1 MKKTFTISLGHLVFN
16 VEEDA
21 YDVLKMYL
29 DSIKN
34 YFQKMENDSEII
46 SDFELRIAE
55 NFSSK
60 LSSGKQYINL
70 SDVKEVIQIMGSLD
84 DFQEIY
90 NDTENETENIK
101 EEKKTNNKL
110 YRDSS
115 NRIIA
120 GVCSGVAEYFKI
132 DPIIVRVLFFIAV
145 PLNLIVYIIF
155 WIGIPSKDFDPDLRK
170 VLYRDKENGVIGG
183 VSKGL
188 SNYLKIDANIIRVV
202 FVVSLFFGGAGLL
215 FYLLLWIFTK
225 EAKTIGEKMNMSG
238 FNVNLSNIED
248 FIKKKTK
255 NLNSPEN
262 TLTKVF
268 LFPFR
273 LLAPLINAFLKIG
286 VFVFK
291 AIFFM
296 FSSTFIVFISILL
309 FVFSTISFKV
319 ISPEQDPE
327 FYELLNAVPDYFA
340 IFSVI
345 FLLLTI
351 VISVIISFYVLF
363 KKKSNSYFFMLL
375 IFLWIAFLILMM
387 ISLPSIILNIQDL
400 NLLPNWIDGNYS
412 FIWKWDDGIMLNK
425 NN

>member
-1 MKKTFTISLGHLVFN
+1 MKKTFTISLGHSVFN

-21 YDVLKMYL
+21 YQILKTYL

-90 NDTENETENIK
+90 NDDQTEDVK
-101 EEKKTNNKL
+101 EEKKENNKL

-120 GVCSGVAEYFKI
+120 GVCSGIAEYFKI
-132 DPIIVRVLFFIAV
+132 DPIIVRILFFIAV

-155 WIGIPSKDFDPDLRK
+155 WIGIPLKDFDPDLRK
-170 VLYRDKENGVIGG
+170 ILYRDKENGVIGG
-183 VSKGL
+183 VAKGL

-215 FYLLLWIFTK
+215 FYLLLWFFTK

-255 NLNSPEN
+255 NLNNSEN
-262 TLTKVF
+262 TLTKIF

-273 LLAPLINAFLKIG
+273 LIAPLINAFLKIG
-286 VFVFK
+286 VFIFK
-291 AIFFM
+291 TIFFIV
-296 FSSTFIVFISILL
+296 SSTLIVFYSILL
-309 FVFSTISFKV
+309 LVFSRMLFEDINR
-319 ISPEQDPE
+319 EQNPDLI
-327 FYELLNAVPDYFA
+327 ELLNAVPDYFI
-340 IFSVI
+340 IFSII
-345 FLLLTI
+345 FLILTI
-351 VISVIISFYVLF
+351 IISLIISFYVLF
-363 KKKSNSYFFMLL
+363 QRKSNLYFFMFL
-375 IFLWIAFLILMM
+375 IFIWITFLIL
-387 ISLPSIILNIQDL
+387 IIVSIPSVIFILQDL
-400 NLLPNWIDGNYS
+400 DLLPFWISGFENNLYYY
-412 FIWKWDDGIMLNK
+412 KWIY
-425 NN
+425 

>member
-1 MKKTFTISLGHLVFN
+1 MKKTFTISLGHSVFN

-70 SDVKEVIQIMGSLD
+70 TDVKEVIQIMGSLD

-90 NDTENETENIK
+90 DDDQTEDVK
-101 EEKKTNNKL
+101 EEKKENNKL

-120 GVCSGVAEYFKI
+120 GVCSGIAEYFKI
-132 DPIIVRVLFFIAV
+132 DPIIVRILFFIAV

-170 VLYRDKENGVIGG
+170 ILYRDKENGVIGG
-183 VSKGL
+183 VAKGL

-215 FYLLLWIFTK
+215 FYLLLWFFTK

-291 AIFFM
+291 TIFFM
-296 FSSTFIVFISILL
+296 FSLIFIVFISILL
-309 FVFSTISFKV
+309 FVFSTISFKD
-319 ISPEQDPE
+319 ISPEQDPK

-351 VISVIISFYVLF
+351 VISVVVSFYVLF
-363 KKKSNSYFFMLL
+363 KKKSNFYFFMIL
-375 IFLWIAFLILMM
+375 IFLWIAFLILIMV
-387 ISLPSIILNIQDL
+387 SLPSVILNIQDL

>member
-1 MKKTFTISLGHLVFN
+1 MKKTLTINIGYSIFN
-16 VEEDA
+16 IDEDA
-21 YDVLKMYL
+21 YEILNKYL
-29 DSIKN
+29 DSIKD
-34 YFQKMENDSEII
+34 YFQKIDNDPDII
-46 SDFELRIAE
+46 KDFELRIAE

-60 LSSGKQYINL
+60 VSSSKQCIDL
-70 SDVKEVIQIMGSLD
+70 SDVKEVIEIMGSLN
-84 DFQEIY
+84 DFKEIY
-90 NDTENETENIK
+90 NDTETENVK
-101 EEKKTNNKL
+101 EEKKSNKL
-110 YRDSS
+110 FRDSS

-120 GVCSGVAEYFKI
+120 GVCSGIAEYFKI

-145 PLNLIVYIIF
+145 PLNLIVYIVF
-155 WIGIPSKDFDPDLRK
+155 WIGIPSKDFNPDLRK
-170 VLYRDKENGVIGG
+170 ILYRDKENGVIGG

-188 SNYLKIDANIIRVV
+188 SNYLKIDANIIRVI
-202 FVVSLFFGGAGLL
+202 FVLSLFFGGAGLL
-215 FYLLLWIFTK
+215 FYLLLWLFTK
-225 EAKTIGEKMNMSG
+225 EAKTIGQKMNMSG

-291 AIFFM
+291 TIFFM
-296 FSSTFIVFISILL
+296 FSSIFIVFISILL
-309 FVFSTISFKV
+309 IIFSTISFKD

-340 IFSVI
+340 IFSVL

-363 KKKSNSYFFMLL
+363 KKKSNSYFFILL
-375 IFLWIAFLILMM
+375 IFLWIAFLIFII
-387 ISLPSIILNIQDL
+387 ISLPNIILNMQDL

>member
-1 MKKTFTISLGHLVFN
+1 MKKTLTINIGHSIFN
-16 VEEDA
+16 IEEDA
-21 YDVLKMYL
+21 YDILNRYL

-34 YFQKMENDSEII
+34 YFNKIDNDLEII
-46 SDFELRIAE
+46 KDFELRIAE

-60 LSSGKQYINL
+60 VSSSKQCIDL
-70 SDVKEVIQIMGSLD
+70 SDVKEVIEIMGSLD
-84 DFQEIY
+84 DFKEIY
-90 NDTENETENIK
+90 NDTDTENVK
-101 EEKKTNNKL
+101 EEKKSNKL
-110 YRDSS
+110 FRDSS

-120 GVCSGVAEYFKI
+120 GVCSGIAEYFKI

-155 WIGIPSKDFDPDLRK
+155 WIGIPSKDFNPDLRK
-170 VLYRDKENGVIGG
+170 ILYRDKENGVIGG

-188 SNYLKIDANIIRVV
+188 SNYLKIDANIIRIV

-215 FYLLLWIFTK
+215 FYLLLWLFTK
-225 EAKTIGEKMNMSG
+225 EAKTIGQKMNMSG

-291 AIFFM
+291 TIFFI
-296 FSSTFIVFISILL
+296 FSSIFIVFTSVLL
-309 FVFSTISFKV
+309 IVFSTISFKD
-319 ISPEQDPE
+319 ISSEQDSE
-327 FYELLNAVPDYFA
+327 FYELLNALPDYFA
-340 IFSVI
+340 IFSVV

-363 KKKSNSYFFMLL
+363 KKKSNSYFFMVL
-375 IFLWIAFLILMM
+375 IFLWIAFLILIM
-387 ISLPSIILNIQDL
+387 ISLPNIILNMQEL
-400 NLLPNWIDGNYS
+400 YLLPNWIDGNYS

>member
-1 MKKTFTISLGHLVFN
+1 MKKTFTISLGHSVFN

-21 YDVLKMYL
+21 YDVLKIYL

-70 SDVKEVIQIMGSLD
+70 TDVKEVIQIMGSLD

-90 NDTENETENIK
+90 DDDQTEDVK
-101 EEKKTNNKL
+101 DEKKENNKL

-120 GVCSGVAEYFKI
+120 GVCSGIAEYFKI
-132 DPIIVRVLFFIAV
+132 DPIIVRILFFIAV

-155 WIGIPSKDFDPDLRK
+155 WIGIPSKDFDPDIRK
-170 VLYRDKENGVIGG
+170 ILYRDKENGVIGG
-183 VSKGL
+183 VAKGL
-188 SNYLKIDANIIRVV
+188 SNYLKIDANIIRVI

-215 FYLLLWIFTK
+215 FYLLLWFFTK

-286 VFVFK
+286 VFVLK
-291 AIFFM
+291 GVFFIV
-296 FSSTFIVFISILL
+296 SSTFIVFYSILL
-309 FVFSTISFKV
+309 LVFSRILFED
-319 ISPEQDPE
+319 INRDQDPD
-327 FYELLNAVPDYFA
+327 FYELLNAVPDYFV
-340 IFSVI
+340 IFSII
-345 FLLLTI
+345 FLILTI
-351 VISVIISFYVLF
+351 IISLIISFYVLF
-363 KKKSNSYFFMLL
+363 QRKSNLYFFTFL
-375 IFLWIAFLILMM
+375 IFIWILFLIL
-387 ISLPSIILNIQDL
+387 IIVSIPSVIFILKDL
-400 NLLPNWIDGNYS
+400 DLLPFWISGFENNS
-412 FIWKWDDGIMLNK
+412 FYYKWIY
-425 NN
+425 

>member
-1 MKKTFTISLGHLVFN
+1 
-16 VEEDA
+16 
-21 YDVLKMYL
+21 
-29 DSIKN
+29 
-34 YFQKMENDSEII
+34 MENDSEII

-170 VLYRDKENGVIGG
+170 ILYRDKENGVIGG

-291 AIFFM
+291 TIFFM
-296 FSSTFIVFISILL
+296 FSSIFIVFISILL
-309 FVFSTISFKV
+309 FVFSTISFKD

-351 VISVIISFYVLF
+351 VISVVVSFYVLF
-363 KKKSNSYFFMLL
+363 KKKSNFYFLMLL
-375 IFLWIAFLILMM
+375 IFLWIAFLIVIM

-412 FIWKWDDGIMLNK
+412 FIWKWGDGIMLNK

>member
-1 MKKTFTISLGHLVFN
+1 MKKTLTINIGHSIFN
-16 VEEDA
+16 IEEDA
-21 YDVLKMYL
+21 YDILNRYL

-34 YFQKMENDSEII
+34 YFNKIDNDLEII
-46 SDFELRIAE
+46 KDFELRIAE

-60 LSSGKQYINL
+60 VSSSKQCIGL
-70 SDVKEVIQIMGSLD
+70 SDVKEVIEIMGSLD
-84 DFQEIY
+84 DFKEIY
-90 NDTENETENIK
+90 NDTETENVK
-101 EEKKTNNKL
+101 EEKKSNKL
-110 YRDSS
+110 FRDSS

-120 GVCSGVAEYFKI
+120 GVCSGIAEYFKI

-155 WIGIPSKDFDPDLRK
+155 WIGIPSKDFNPDLRK
-170 VLYRDKENGVIGG
+170 ILYRDKENGVIGG

-188 SNYLKIDANIIRVV
+188 SNYLKIDANIIRIV

-215 FYLLLWIFTK
+215 FYLLLWLFTK
-225 EAKTIGEKMNMSG
+225 EAKTIGQKMNMSG

-291 AIFFM
+291 TIFFM
-296 FSSTFIVFISILL
+296 FSSIFIVFISILL
-309 FVFSTISFKV
+309 FVFSTISFKD
-319 ISPEQDPE
+319 ISSEQDPE

-340 IFSVI
+340 IFSVL

-363 KKKSNSYFFMLL
+363 KKKSNFYFFMLL
-375 IFLWIAFLILMM
+375 IFLWIAFLILIM
-387 ISLPSIILNIQDL
+387 ISLPNIILNMQEL
-400 NLLPNWIDGNYS
+400 YLLPNWIDGNYS

>member
-1 MKKTFTISLGHLVFN
+1 MKKTFTISLGHSVFN

-21 YDVLKMYL
+21 YDILKIYL

-84 DFQEIY
+84 DFKEIY
-90 NDTENETENIK
+90 NDVEAEQE
-101 EEKKTNNKL
+101 EEKKENNKL

-120 GVCSGVAEYFKI
+120 GVCSGIAEYFKL

-170 VLYRDKENGVIGG
+170 ILYRDKENGVIGG
-183 VSKGL
+183 VAKGL

-215 FYLLLWIFTK
+215 FYLLLWVFTK

-255 NLNSPEN
+255 NLNNSEN
-262 TLTKVF
+262 TLTKIF

-273 LLAPLINAFLKIG
+273 LIAPLINAFLKIG

-291 AIFFM
+291 GVFFIV
-296 FSSTFIVFISILL
+296 SSTVIIFYSILL
-309 FVFSTISFKV
+309 LVFSRILFEDINRV
-319 ISPEQDPE
+319 EDPE
-327 FYELLNAVPDYFA
+327 FYELINAIPDYFV
-340 IFSVI
+340 IFSII
-345 FLLLTI
+345 FLILTI
-351 VISVIISFYVLF
+351 AISVVVSFYVLF
-363 KKKSNSYFFMLL
+363 KKKINSYLFMLM
-375 IFLWIAFLILMM
+375 IFLWIAFLIL
-387 ISLPSIILNIQDL
+387 ITLSIPNVILIIQDL
-400 NLLPNWIDGNYS
+400 DLLPFWISGFENNSYYY
-412 FIWKWDDGIMLNK
+412 KWIY
-425 NN
+425 

>member
-1 MKKTFTISLGHLVFN
+1 MKKTFTISLGHSVFN

-21 YDVLKMYL
+21 YDILKMYL

-84 DFQEIY
+84 DFKEIY
-90 NDTENETENIK
+90 NDVEAEQE
-101 EEKKTNNKL
+101 EEKKENNKL

-120 GVCSGVAEYFKI
+120 GVCSGIAEYFKL

-170 VLYRDKENGVIGG
+170 ILYRDKENGVIGG
-183 VSKGL
+183 IAKGL
-188 SNYLKIDANIIRVV
+188 SNYLKIDANIIRVI

-215 FYLLLWIFTK
+215 FYLLLWFFTK

-255 NLNSPEN
+255 NLNNSEN
-262 TLTKVF
+262 TLTKIF

-273 LLAPLINAFLKIG
+273 LIAPLINAFLKIG

-291 AIFFM
+291 GIFFIV
-296 FSSTFIVFISILL
+296 SSTFIVFYSILL
-309 FVFSTISFKV
+309 LVFSRILFEDINRV
-319 ISPEQDPE
+319 EDPE
-327 FYELLNAVPDYFA
+327 FYELLNAIPDYFV
-340 IFSVI
+340 IFSII
-345 FLLLTI
+345 FLILTI
-351 VISVIISFYVLF
+351 AISVVVSFYVLF
-363 KKKSNSYFFMLL
+363 KKKINSYLFMLM
-375 IFLWIAFLILMM
+375 IFLWIAFLIL
-387 ISLPSIILNIQDL
+387 ITLSIPNVILIIQDL
-400 NLLPNWIDGNYS
+400 DLLPFWISGFENNSYYY
-412 FIWKWDDGIMLNK
+412 KWIY
-425 NN
+425 

>member
-1 MKKTFTISLGHLVFN
+1 MKKTLTINIGHSIFN
-16 VEEDA
+16 IEEDA
-21 YDVLKMYL
+21 YDILNRYL

-34 YFQKMENDSEII
+34 YFNKIDNDLDII
-46 SDFELRIAE
+46 KDFELRIAE

-60 LSSGKQYINL
+60 VSSSKQCIDL
-70 SDVKEVIQIMGSLD
+70 SDVKEVIEIMGSLD
-84 DFQEIY
+84 DFKEIY
-90 NDTENETENIK
+90 NDNDTENVK
-101 EEKKTNNKL
+101 EEKKSNKL
-110 YRDSS
+110 FRDSS

-120 GVCSGVAEYFKI
+120 GVCSGIAEYFKI

-155 WIGIPSKDFDPDLRK
+155 WIGIPSKDFNPDLRK
-170 VLYRDKENGVIGG
+170 ILYRDKENGVIGG

-188 SNYLKIDANIIRVV
+188 SNYLKIDANIIRIV

-215 FYLLLWIFTK
+215 FYLLLWLFTK
-225 EAKTIGEKMNMSG
+225 EAKTIGQKMNMSG

-273 LLAPLINAFLKIG
+273 LLAPLINACLKIG

-291 AIFFM
+291 TIFFM
-296 FSSTFIVFISILL
+296 FSSIFIVFISILL
-309 FVFSTISFKV
+309 FVFSTISFKD
-319 ISPEQDPE
+319 ISSEQDSE
-327 FYELLNAVPDYFA
+327 FYELLNALPDYFA
-340 IFSVI
+340 IFSVV

-363 KKKSNSYFFMLL
+363 KKKSNSYFFMVL
-375 IFLWIAFLILMM
+375 IFLWIAFLILIM
-387 ISLPSIILNIQDL
+387 ISLPNIILNMQEL
-400 NLLPNWIDGNYS
+400 YLLPNWIDGNYS

>member
-1 MKKTFTISLGHLVFN
+1 MKKTFTISLGHSVFN

-21 YDVLKMYL
+21 YDILKMYL

-60 LSSGKQYINL
+60 VSSNKSCIDL
-70 SDVKEVIQIMGSLD
+70 KDVKQVIEIMGSLD
-84 DFQEIY
+84 DFKEIY
-90 NDTENETENIK
+90 NDVEAEQK
-101 EEKKTNNKL
+101 EEKKENNKL

-120 GVCSGVAEYFKI
+120 GVCSGIAEYFKI
-132 DPIIVRVLFFIAV
+132 DPIIVRILFFIAV

-170 VLYRDKENGVIGG
+170 ILYRDKENGVIGG
-183 VSKGL
+183 VAKGL

-215 FYLLLWIFTK
+215 FYLLLWFFTK

-255 NLNSPEN
+255 NLNNSEN
-262 TLTKVF
+262 TLTKIF

-273 LLAPLINAFLKIG
+273 LIAPLINAFLKIG
-286 VFVFK
+286 VFIFK
-291 AIFFM
+291 TIFFI
-296 FSSTFIVFISILL
+296 FSSILIVSYSIMLLIFSRILFEDISR
-309 FVFSTISFKV
+309 V
-319 ISPEQDPE
+319 EDPE
-327 FYELLNAVPDYFA
+327 FYELLNAIPDYFV
-340 IFSVI
+340 IFSII
-345 FLLLTI
+345 FLILTI
-351 VISVIISFYVLF
+351 SISVVISFYVLF
-363 KKKSNSYFFMLL
+363 KKKINAYLFMLM
-375 IFLWIAFLILMM
+375 IFLWIAFFILITV
-387 ISLPSIILNIQDL
+387 SIPNVVSIIQDL
-400 NLLPNWIDGNYS
+400 DLLPFWISGFENNSYYY
-412 FIWKWDDGIMLNK
+412 KWTY
-425 NN
+425 

>member
-1 MKKTFTISLGHLVFN
+1 MKKTFTISLGHSVFN

-21 YDVLKMYL
+21 YDILKMYL

-90 NDTENETENIK
+90 DDDDQTEDVK
-101 EEKKTNNKL
+101 EEKKENNKL

-120 GVCSGVAEYFKI
+120 GVCSGIAEYFKI
-132 DPIIVRVLFFIAV
+132 DPIIVRILFFIAV

-170 VLYRDKENGVIGG
+170 ILYRDKENGVIGG
-183 VSKGL
+183 VAKGL

-215 FYLLLWIFTK
+215 FYLLLWFFTK

-255 NLNSPEN
+255 NLNNSEN
-262 TLTKVF
+262 TLTKIF

-273 LLAPLINAFLKIG
+273 LIAPLINAFLKIG

-309 FVFSTISFKV
+309 FVFSTISFKD

-351 VISVIISFYVLF
+351 VISVVVSFYVLF
-363 KKKSNSYFFMLL
+363 KKKSNFYFLMLL
-375 IFLWIAFLILMM
+375 IFLWIAFLIVIM

>member
-1 MKKTFTISLGHLVFN
+1 MKKTFTISLGHSVFN

-21 YDVLKMYL
+21 YEILKMYL

-84 DFQEIY
+84 DFKEIY
-90 NDTENETENIK
+90 NDVEAEQE
-101 EEKKTNNKL
+101 EEKKENNKL

-120 GVCSGVAEYFKI
+120 GVCSGIAEYFKL

-170 VLYRDKENGVIGG
+170 ILYRDKENGVIGG

-309 FVFSTISFKV
+309 FVFSTISFKD

>member
-1 MKKTFTISLGHLVFN
+1 MKKTFTISLGHSVFN

-21 YDVLKMYL
+21 YEILKMYL

-170 VLYRDKENGVIGG
+170 ILYRDKENGVIGG

-286 VFVFK
+286 VLFLKQYSLCFHQH
-291 AIFFM
+291 
-296 FSSTFIVFISILL
+296 LL
-309 FVFSTISFKV
+309 FLFL
-319 ISPEQDPE
+319 
-327 FYELLNAVPDYFA
+327 FYY
-340 IFSVI
+340 
-345 FLLLTI
+345 
-351 VISVIISFYVLF
+351 LF
-363 KKKSNSYFFMLL
+363 FQLYHLK
-375 IFLWIAFLILMM
+375 ILVQNK
-387 ISLPSIILNIQDL
+387 ILNFM
-400 NLLPNWIDGNYS
+400 NY
-412 FIWKWDDGIMLNK
+412 
-425 NN
+425 

>member
-1 MKKTFTISLGHLVFN
+1 MKKTFTISLGHSVFN

-21 YDVLKMYL
+21 YDILKMYL

-90 NDTENETENIK
+90 DDDQTEDVKEDKKIK
-101 EEKKTNNKL
+101 NKL

-120 GVCSGVAEYFKI
+120 GVCSGIAEYFKV
-132 DPIIVRVLFFIAV
+132 DPIIVRIIFFISA
-145 PLNLIVYIIF
+145 PLQLIIYTIL
-155 WIGIPSKDFDPDLRK
+155 WIGLPSKDFDPNLRK
-170 VLYRDKENGVIGG
+170 KLYRDKENGVIGG
-183 VSKGL
+183 VAKGL
-188 SNYLKIDANIIRVV
+188 SNYLKIDVNIIRVV
-202 FVVSLFFGGAGLL
+202 FVVSLITGGAGLL

-255 NLNSPEN
+255 NLNSREN
-262 TLTKVF
+262 TLTKIF

-273 LLAPLINAFLKIG
+273 LIAPLINAFLKIG

-291 AIFFM
+291 GVFFIV
-296 FSSTFIVFISILL
+296 SSTFIVFYSILL
-309 FVFSTISFKV
+309 LVFSRILFED
-319 ISPEQDPE
+319 INREQDSD
-327 FYELLNAVPDYFA
+327 FYELLNAIPDYFV
-340 IFSVI
+340 IFSII
-345 FLLLTI
+345 FLILTI
-351 VISVIISFYVLF
+351 TISLVISFYVLF
-363 KKKSNSYFFMLL
+363 KKKINSYLFMLM
-375 IFLWIAFLILMM
+375 IFLWIAFLIL
-387 ISLPSIILNIQDL
+387 ITVSIPKVILIIQDL
-400 NLLPNWIDGNYS
+400 DLLPFWISGFENNSYYY
-412 FIWKWDDGIMLNK
+412 KWIY
-425 NN
+425 

>member
-90 NDTENETENIK
+90 DDDDQTEDVK
-101 EEKKTNNKL
+101 EEKKENNKL

-120 GVCSGVAEYFKI
+120 GVCSGIAEYFKI
-132 DPIIVRVLFFIAV
+132 DPIIVRILFFIAV

-170 VLYRDKENGVIGG
+170 ILYRDKENGVIGG
-183 VSKGL
+183 IAKGL
-188 SNYLKIDANIIRVV
+188 SNYLKIDANIIRVI

-215 FYLLLWIFTK
+215 FYLLLWFFTK

-255 NLNSPEN
+255 NLNNSEN
-262 TLTKVF
+262 TLTKIF

-273 LLAPLINAFLKIG
+273 LIAPLINAFLKIG

-291 AIFFM
+291 GIFFIV
-296 FSSTFIVFISILL
+296 SSTFIVFYSILL
-309 FVFSTISFKV
+309 LVFSRILFEDINRV
-319 ISPEQDPE
+319 EDPE
-327 FYELLNAVPDYFA
+327 FYELLNAIPDYFV
-340 IFSVI
+340 IFSII
-345 FLLLTI
+345 FLILTI
-351 VISVIISFYVLF
+351 TISVVISFYVLF
-363 KKKSNSYFFMLL
+363 KKKINTYLFMLM
-375 IFLWIAFLILMM
+375 IFLWIAFLIL
-387 ISLPSIILNIQDL
+387 ITVSIPKVILIIQDL
-400 NLLPNWIDGNYS
+400 DLLPFWISGFENNSYYY
-412 FIWKWDDGIMLNK
+412 KWIY
-425 NN
+425 

>member
-1 MKKTFTISLGHLVFN
+1 MKKTFTISLGHSVFN

-21 YDVLKMYL
+21 YDILKMYL

-90 NDTENETENIK
+90 DDDDQTEDVK
-101 EEKKTNNKL
+101 EEKKENNKL

-120 GVCSGVAEYFKI
+120 GVCSGIAEYFKI
-132 DPIIVRVLFFIAV
+132 DPIIVRILFFIAV

-170 VLYRDKENGVIGG
+170 ILYRDKENGVIGG
-183 VSKGL
+183 VAKGL
-188 SNYLKIDANIIRVV
+188 SNYLKIDANIIRVI
-202 FVVSLFFGGAGLL
+202 FLVSLFFGGAGLL
-215 FYLLLWIFTK
+215 FYLLLWFFTK

-255 NLNSPEN
+255 NLNNSEN
-262 TLTKVF
+262 TLTKIF

-273 LLAPLINAFLKIG
+273 LIAPLINAFLKIG

-291 AIFFM
+291 GIFFIV
-296 FSSTFIVFISILL
+296 SSTFIVFYSILL
-309 FVFSTISFKV
+309 LVFSRILFEDINRV
-319 ISPEQDPE
+319 EDPE
-327 FYELLNAVPDYFA
+327 FYELLNAIPDYFV
-340 IFSVI
+340 IFSII
-345 FLLLTI
+345 FLILTI
-351 VISVIISFYVLF
+351 AISVVVSFYVLF
-363 KKKSNSYFFMLL
+363 KKKINSYLFMLM
-375 IFLWIAFLILMM
+375 IFLWIAFLIL
-387 ISLPSIILNIQDL
+387 ITLSIPNVILIIQDL
-400 NLLPNWIDGNYS
+400 DLLPFWISGFENNSYYY
-412 FIWKWDDGIMLNK
+412 KWIY
-425 NN
+425 

>member
-1 MKKTFTISLGHLVFN
+1 MKKTFTISLGHSVFN

-21 YDVLKMYL
+21 YDILKMYL

-90 NDTENETENIK
+90 DDDDQTEDVKEDKKIK
-101 EEKKTNNKL
+101 NKL

-120 GVCSGVAEYFKI
+120 GVCSGIAEYFKI
-132 DPIIVRVLFFIAV
+132 DPIIVRIIFFISA
-145 PLNLIVYIIF
+145 PLQLIIYTIL
-155 WIGIPSKDFDPDLRK
+155 WIGLPSKDFDPNLRK
-170 VLYRDKENGVIGG
+170 KLYRDKENGVIGG
-183 VSKGL
+183 VAKGL
-188 SNYLKIDANIIRVV
+188 SNYLKIDVNIIRVV
-202 FVVSLFFGGAGLL
+202 FVVSLITGGAGLL

-255 NLNSPEN
+255 NLNSREN
-262 TLTKVF
+262 TLTKIF

-273 LLAPLINAFLKIG
+273 LIAPLINAFLKIG

-291 AIFFM
+291 GIFFIV
-296 FSSTFIVFISILL
+296 SSTFIVFYSILL
-309 FVFSTISFKV
+309 LVFSRILFED
-319 ISPEQDPE
+319 INREQDSD
-327 FYELLNAVPDYFA
+327 FYELLNAIPDYFI
-340 IFSVI
+340 IFSII
-345 FLLLTI
+345 FLILTI
-351 VISVIISFYVLF
+351 AVSVVISFYVLF
-363 KKKSNSYFFMLL
+363 KKKINTYLFMLM
-375 IFLWIAFLILMM
+375 IFLWITFLIL
-387 ISLPSIILNIQDL
+387 ITVSIPKVILIIQDL
-400 NLLPNWIDGNYS
+400 DLLPFWISGFENNSYYY
-412 FIWKWDDGIMLNK
+412 KWIY
-425 NN
+425 

>member
-1 MKKTFTISLGHLVFN
+1 MKKTFTISLGHSVFN

-21 YDVLKMYL
+21 YDILKMYL

-90 NDTENETENIK
+90 DDDDQTEDVK
-101 EEKKTNNKL
+101 EEKKEDNKL

-120 GVCSGVAEYFKI
+120 GVCSGIAEYFKI
-132 DPIIVRVLFFIAV
+132 DPIIVRILFFIAV

-155 WIGIPSKDFDPDLRK
+155 SMGIPSKDFDPNLRK
-170 VLYRDKENGVIGG
+170 ILYRDKENGVIGG

-188 SNYLKIDANIIRVV
+188 SNYLKIDANVIRVI

-215 FYLLLWIFTK
+215 FYLLLWFFTK
-225 EAKTIGEKMNMSG
+225 EATTIGEKMNMSG

-255 NLNSPEN
+255 NLNNSEN
-262 TLTKVF
+262 TLTKIF

-273 LLAPLINAFLKIG
+273 LIAPLINAFLKIG

-291 AIFFM
+291 GAFFIV
-296 FSSTFIVFISILL
+296 SSTVIVFYSILL
-309 FVFSTISFKV
+309 LVFLRILFEDINRV
-319 ISPEQDPE
+319 EDIE
-327 FYELLNAVPDYFA
+327 FYELLNAIPDNFV
-340 IFSVI
+340 IFSII
-345 FLLLTI
+345 FLILTI
-351 VISVIISFYVLF
+351 TISVVVSFYVLF
-363 KKKSNSYFFMLL
+363 KKKINSYLFMLM
-375 IFLWIAFLILMM
+375 IFLWIAFLIL
-387 ISLPSIILNIQDL
+387 ITVSIPNVILIIQDL
-400 NLLPNWIDGNYS
+400 DLLPFWISGFENNSYYY
-412 FIWKWDDGIMLNK
+412 KWIY
-425 NN
+425 

>member
-1 MKKTFTISLGHLVFN
+1 
-16 VEEDA
+16 
-21 YDVLKMYL
+21 
-29 DSIKN
+29 
-34 YFQKMENDSEII
+34 MENDSEII

-84 DFQEIY
+84 DFKEIY
-90 NDTENETENIK
+90 NDVEAEQE
-101 EEKKTNNKL
+101 EEKKENNKL

-120 GVCSGVAEYFKI
+120 GVCSGIAEYFKL

-170 VLYRDKENGVIGG
+170 ILYRDKENGVIGG
-183 VSKGL
+183 VAKGL

-215 FYLLLWIFTK
+215 FYLLLWFFTK

-255 NLNSPEN
+255 NLNNSEN
-262 TLTKVF
+262 TLTKIF

-273 LLAPLINAFLKIG
+273 LIAPLINAFLKIG

-291 AIFFM
+291 GVFFIV
-296 FSSTFIVFISILL
+296 SSTVIVFYSILL
-309 FVFSTISFKV
+309 LVFSRILFEDINRV
-319 ISPEQDPE
+319 EDPE
-327 FYELLNAVPDYFA
+327 FYELLNAIPDYFV
-340 IFSVI
+340 IFSII
-345 FLLLTI
+345 FLILTI
-351 VISVIISFYVLF
+351 AISVVVSFYVLF
-363 KKKSNSYFFMLL
+363 KKKINSYLFMLM
-375 IFLWIAFLILMM
+375 IFLWIAFLIL
-387 ISLPSIILNIQDL
+387 ITLSIPNVILIIQDL
-400 NLLPNWIDGNYS
+400 DLLPFWISGFENNSYYY
-412 FIWKWDDGIMLNK
+412 KWIY
-425 NN
+425 

>member
-1 MKKTFTISLGHLVFN
+1 MKKTFTISLGHSVFN

-70 SDVKEVIQIMGSLD
+70 TDVKEVIQIMGSLD

-90 NDTENETENIK
+90 DDDQTEDVK
-101 EEKKTNNKL
+101 EEKKENNKL

-120 GVCSGVAEYFKI
+120 GVCSGIAEYFKI
-132 DPIIVRVLFFIAV
+132 DPIIVRILFFIAV

-155 WIGIPSKDFDPDLRK
+155 WIGIPTKDFDPDLRK
-170 VLYRDKENGVIGG
+170 ILYRDKENGVIGG
-183 VSKGL
+183 VAKGL

-215 FYLLLWIFTK
+215 FYLLLWFFTK

-291 AIFFM
+291 TIFFM
-296 FSSTFIVFISILL
+296 FSLIFIVFISILL
-309 FVFSTISFKV
+309 FVFSTISFKD
-319 ISPEQDPE
+319 ISPEQDPK

-351 VISVIISFYVLF
+351 VISVVVSFYVLF
-363 KKKSNSYFFMLL
+363 KKKSNFYFFMIL
-375 IFLWIAFLILMM
+375 IFLWIAFLILIMV
-387 ISLPSIILNIQDL
+387 SLPSVILNIQDL

>member
-1 MKKTFTISLGHLVFN
+1 MKKTFTISLGHSVFN

-21 YDVLKMYL
+21 YEILKMYL

-90 NDTENETENIK
+90 DDDDQTEDVK
-101 EEKKTNNKL
+101 EEKKENNKL

-120 GVCSGVAEYFKI
+120 GVCSGIAEYFKI
-132 DPIIVRVLFFIAV
+132 DPIIVRILFFIAV

-170 VLYRDKENGVIGG
+170 ILYRDKENGVIGG
-183 VSKGL
+183 VAKGL

-215 FYLLLWIFTK
+215 FYLLLWFFTK

-255 NLNSPEN
+255 NLNNSEN
-262 TLTKVF
+262 TLTKIF

-273 LLAPLINAFLKIG
+273 LIAPLINAFLKIG
-286 VFVFK
+286 VFIFK
-291 AIFFM
+291 TIFFI
-296 FSSTFIVFISILL
+296 FSSILIVSYSIMLLIFSRILFEDISR
-309 FVFSTISFKV
+309 V
-319 ISPEQDPE
+319 EDPE
-327 FYELLNAVPDYFA
+327 FYELLNAIPDYFV
-340 IFSVI
+340 IFSII
-345 FLLLTI
+345 FLILTI
-351 VISVIISFYVLF
+351 SISVVISFYVLF
-363 KKKSNSYFFMLL
+363 KKKINTYLFMLM
-375 IFLWIAFLILMM
+375 IFLWIAFFILITV
-387 ISLPSIILNIQDL
+387 SIPNVVSIIQDL
-400 NLLPNWIDGNYS
+400 DLLPFWISGFENNSYYS
-412 FIWKWDDGIMLNK
+412 KWTY
-425 NN
+425 

>member
-1 MKKTFTISLGHLVFN
+1 
-16 VEEDA
+16 
-21 YDVLKMYL
+21 
-29 DSIKN
+29 
-34 YFQKMENDSEII
+34 MENDSEII
-46 SDFELRIAE
+46 SDFELRISE

-90 NDTENETENIK
+90 DDDDDQTEDVK

-120 GVCSGVAEYFKI
+120 GVCSGIAEYFKI

-170 VLYRDKENGVIGG
+170 ILYRDKENGVIGG

-309 FVFSTISFKV
+309 FVFSTISFKD

-375 IFLWIAFLILMM
+375 IFLWIAFLILIM

>member
-1 MKKTFTISLGHLVFN
+1 MKKTLTINIGYSIFN
-16 VEEDA
+16 IDEDA
-21 YDVLKMYL
+21 YEILNKYL
-29 DSIKN
+29 DSIKD
-34 YFQKMENDSEII
+34 YFQKIDNDPDII
-46 SDFELRIAE
+46 KDFELRIAE

-60 LSSGKQYINL
+60 VSSSKQCIDL
-70 SDVKEVIQIMGSLD
+70 SDVKEVIEIMGSLN
-84 DFQEIY
+84 DFKEIY
-90 NDTENETENIK
+90 NDTETENVK
-101 EEKKTNNKL
+101 EEKKSNKL
-110 YRDSS
+110 FRDSS

-120 GVCSGVAEYFKI
+120 GVCSGIAEYFKI

-155 WIGIPSKDFDPDLRK
+155 WIGIPSKDFNPDLRK
-170 VLYRDKENGVIGG
+170 ILYRDKENGVIGG

-188 SNYLKIDANIIRVV
+188 SNYLKIDANIIRVI
-202 FVVSLFFGGAGLL
+202 FVLSLFFGGAGLL
-215 FYLLLWIFTK
+215 FYLLLWLFTK
-225 EAKTIGEKMNMSG
+225 EAKTIGQKMNMSG

-286 VFVFK
+286 IFVFK
-291 AIFFM
+291 TIFFM
-296 FSSTFIVFISILL
+296 FSSIFIVFISILL
-309 FVFSTISFKV
+309 IIFSTISFKD
-319 ISPEQDPE
+319 ISSEQDSE
-327 FYELLNAVPDYFA
+327 FYELLNALPDYFA
-340 IFSVI
+340 TFSVV

-363 KKKSNSYFFMLL
+363 KKKSNSYFFMVL
-375 IFLWIAFLILMM
+375 IFLWIAFLILIM
-387 ISLPSIILNIQDL
+387 ISLPNIILNMQEL
-400 NLLPNWIDGNYS
+400 YLLPNWIDGNYS

>member
-1 MKKTFTISLGHLVFN
+1 MKKTLTINIGHSIFN
-16 VEEDA
+16 IEEDA
-21 YDVLKMYL
+21 YDILNRYL

-34 YFQKMENDSEII
+34 YFNKIDNDLEII
-46 SDFELRIAE
+46 KDFELRIAE

-60 LSSGKQYINL
+60 VSSSKQCIDL
-70 SDVKEVIQIMGSLD
+70 SDVKEVIEIMGSLD
-84 DFQEIY
+84 DFKEIY
-90 NDTENETENIK
+90 NDTDTENVK
-101 EEKKTNNKL
+101 EEKKSNKL
-110 YRDSS
+110 FRDSS

-120 GVCSGVAEYFKI
+120 GVCSGIAEYFKI

-155 WIGIPSKDFDPDLRK
+155 WTGIPSKDFNPDLRK
-170 VLYRDKENGVIGG
+170 ILYRDKENGVIGG

-188 SNYLKIDANIIRVV
+188 SNYLKIDANIIRIV

-215 FYLLLWIFTK
+215 FYLLLWLFTK
-225 EAKTIGEKMNMSG
+225 EAKTIGQKMNMSG

-291 AIFFM
+291 TIFFM
-296 FSSTFIVFISILL
+296 FSSIFIVFISILL
-309 FVFSTISFKV
+309 FVFSTISFKD
-319 ISPEQDPE
+319 ISSEQDSE
-327 FYELLNAVPDYFA
+327 FYELLNALPDYFA
-340 IFSVI
+340 TFSVV

-363 KKKSNSYFFMLL
+363 KKKSNSYFFMVL
-375 IFLWIAFLILMM
+375 IFLWIAFLILIM
-387 ISLPSIILNIQDL
+387 ISLPNIILNMQEL
-400 NLLPNWIDGNYS
+400 YLLPNWIDGNYS